1 MKNLIQHFWCC
12 FSLILKEQIRKP
24 SVYLVGGFCLLFL
37 MLFQNVVR
45 DGSELMSYG
54 VVNEGGICA
63 EEVISYLENVPD
75 PFTLVRV
82 ESRKELERLVEAGQ
96 LDCGFVFDT
105 RLDEISGIAD
115 MAGTIDYV
123 CTTSTSRGPIL
134 QEKVYSAS
142 LRAAANKELITLA
155 RDGKTFKNKQD
166 ADAIEAMLLSSYE
179 EYLEGDETLQVIFEY
194 VDVSG
199 TSGGQKNVFS
209 PAETRKQKIL
219 AICKILLFAASL
231 VFAGSRF
238 STRYAA
244 IRKSLRGAYRPAFQ
258 ISAVLSPMLPSS
270 VILLCGYLYI
280 LNRIGL
286 FTPETAVFS
295 LLFFAGYVCLCT
307 VWSCLY
313 SKLFPNG
320 SAYISSLIGVLLLSV
335 LTENVLINAGTLVP
349 ALKILGWIIPG

>member
-1 MKNLIQHFWCC
+1 MKNLIQHFWCYL
-12 FSLILKEQIRKP
+12 SLILKEQIRKP

-63 EEVISYLENVPD
+63 EEVISYLENIPD

-82 ESRKELERLVEAGQ
+82 ESRKELERMVEAGEI
-96 LDCGFVFDT
+96 DCGFVFDT
-105 RLDEISGIAD
+105 RMDEITGIAD

-142 LRAAANKELITLA
+142 LRAAANKELSTLA
-155 RDGKTFKNKQD
+155 RDGKTFKNRQD
-166 ADAIEAMLLSSYE
+166 ADAIEEMLHSSYE
-179 EYLEGDETLQVIFEY
+179 EYLKGDETLQVIFEY
-194 VDVSG
+194 VDVTPANG
-199 TSGGQKNVFS
+199 EQKKVLS
-209 PAETRKQKIL
+209 AAETRKQKIL

-238 STRYAA
+238 STRYAG
-244 IRKSLRGAYRPAFQ
+244 IRKSLRGADRPAFQ

-270 VILLCGYLYI
+270 LFLLGGYFCILK
-280 LNRIGL
+280 RIGL
-286 FTPETAVFS
+286 LTPETVVYSF
-295 LLFFAGYVCLCT
+295 LFFAGYICICT

-349 ALKILGWIIPG
+349 ALKVLGWIIPG